1 LPPPRGY
8 PASWATVWIN
18 REGRAW
24 WAQRQRLFGVAFA
37 HQWLGLRPTA
47 PGQWHVY
54 LDHILIGLL
63 VAKDRA
69 GMRPLQLRAHQSRGG
84 LRPPLHPST
93 SSLDE
98 PIRRYECPTANPK
111 SVTHVVAHYHGAPPS
126 STRRSGVLVSQKKS
140 RRGERRLSLH
150 PRPSGRARFARG
162 SRSLTSPCARS
173 ARR

>member
-1 LPPPRGY
+1 MPWQNCSEQAERLRFVCTVHAARATVAECCRRFQINRRRYRGLPPPRGY

-69 GMRPLQLRAHQSRGG
+69 GMRPLQLRAHQSGEG
-84 LRPPLHPST
+84 FALPCTPPH
-93 SSLDE
+93 
-98 PIRRYECPTANPK
+98 
-111 SVTHVVAHYHGAPPS
+111 HH
-126 STRRSGVLVSQKKS
+126 
-140 RRGERRLSLH
+140 
-150 PRPSGRARFARG
+150 
-162 SRSLTSPCARS
+162 
-173 ARR
+173 